1 MRIRCF
7 GTGDALYERYHDEEW
22 GRPLALST
30 DERELFERLALEGF
44 QSGLSWLT
52 VLRKRA
58 AFRRAFH
65 EFAPEVVA
73 AYTEDDVVRLMSD
86 AAIIRNERKIRA
98 AIRNAGA
105 LVELHAAGGS
115 LMSLLE
121 EHRPAE
127 HRRPPTPAE
136 APGQSV
142 ESIALAKRLKQL
154 GFVFVG
160 PVTMYALMQAVGVVD
175 DHAENCWLVAG

>member
-1 MRIRCF
+1 MTIRCF

-22 GRPLALST
+22 GRPLTLSP

-58 AFRRAFH
+58 AFRQAFH
-65 EFAPEVVA
+65 EFTPEVVA
-73 AYTEDDVVRLMSD
+73 AYTDDVARLMSD
-86 AAIIRNERKIRA
+86 ATIIRNERKIRA

-115 LMSLLE
+115 LMGLLE
-121 EHRPAE
+121 EHRPVG
-127 HRRPPTPAE
+127 HRRPATPEE
-136 APGQSV
+136 APSQSA
-142 ESIALAKRLKQL
+142 ESVALAKRLKQL

-175 DHAENCWLVAG
+175 DHAENCWLVTG